1 MKIDVNNDYGM
12 YYTTGGDQLDEDI
25 CEIVDANNYYE

>member
-12 YYTTGGDQLDEDI
+12 YYTTGGDQLDEGL
-25 CEIVDANNYYE
+25 CEMVDLNNYCE